1 MRDVTNV
8 WPNSKRPNWVMT
20 HDIDLGEGGGENK
33 VAPKNLIWMS
43 NTHAILFSNAKY
55 TNEINTVCLTLMV
68 GMFTMPHARTGVGS
82 AQRACSQPEVMVC
95 GNFFF
100 FKNLFLPKAWVGMQK

>member
-1 MRDVTNV
+1 
-8 WPNSKRPNWVMT
+8 MT

-68 GMFTMPHARTGVGS
+68 GMFTMPHAPCQDWCRFGAKGVQSTRSDGL
-82 AQRACSQPEVMVC
+82 R
-95 GNFFF
+95 
-100 FKNLFLPKAWVGMQK
+100 